1 MIGVSLFSLKT
12 GVKPIVLK
20 PIVSPSGVMIA
31 AIDEPVEE
39 LQRGNPSFVPQNT
52 QAATGTSRFRLGHRY
67 ATCLSE
73 ALQRFRRPDI
83 RSRLHSVL
91 MLALT

>member
-1 MIGVSLFSLKT
+1 MIGVNLFSLKT
-12 GVKPIVLK
+12 DITPIVLK
-20 PIVSPSGVMIA
+20 PIVSPNGVMIA
-31 AIDEPVEE
+31 AIDEPAEE
-39 LQRGNPSFVPQNT
+39 LQRGHPSFAPRST
-52 QAATGTSRFRLGHRY
+52 QAATGTSSFRPGHCY
-67 ATCLSE
+67 GTCLSE